1 MIDPNN
7 VSHWQHVK
15 NEETRIRFHWHKDK
29 LLATFP
35 VLVGFKYSFSEK
47 IVHHKYFLS
56 VMTFD
61 LWNYLWLYDLHLKG
75 IRLFVV
81 SLLCEE
87 IWLWQLE
94 IALSAG
100 TNEPHNFKRRIPSI
114 FYQYIF
120 FKWNRNGYHYESV
133 AISLTNFEGYHY

>member
-1 MIDPNN
+1 MRERLLRKLWYVQSKCQIQLGAVWWISEELSQ
-7 VSHWQHVK
+7 VS
-15 NEETRIRFHWHKDK
+15 
-29 LLATFP
+29 
-35 VLVGFKYSFSEK
+35 
-47 IVHHKYFLS
+47 
-56 VMTFD
+56 
-61 LWNYLWLYDLHLKG
+61 G
-75 IRLFVV
+75 IWLFVV

-133 AISLTNFEGYHY
+133 AISLTNFEGYHYWEEEY